1 MPLRFRDSL
10 SGATRTLVPRPRR
23 PLTLYV
29 CGPTVYD
36 VTHVGHARTYLYFD
50 LVRRY
55 LREER
60 TPVRHILNITDFED
74 KIDVRAQS
82 LNLSW
87 RTLARREERQFLRDL
102 SALGVLPPTAT
113 PRAST
118 FVPEMIRIGRRLA
131 RVGRV
136 ERVGDEWTFVPTRSS
151 SARNF
156 PIGRELSL
164 HAVPEPGVPPPGE
177 GEEAGRFLL
186 WKQQRRPHPSWP
198 SPWGAGVP
206 GWHMECYA
214 MAEHYLGIP
223 VDLHGGGLD
232 LVYPHHYDEN
242 EIAFALGG
250 QPFSRIFLHLG
261 LVRQNESKMSKST
274 GNLVPLR
281 GAIAEMGASAL
292 RWYLLQVPHQQGLD
306 WNAADVVR
314 ARQEYSTVSLRC
326 RSSIA
331 AGAGGSL
338 QLSEL
343 QRVVRDVRHAFENGF
358 EVHRAIDRL
367 KEWNTTIERAGFARF
382 GRGELRRARGLYELL
397 ERLTGI
403 SLITPVGGRR
413 SR

>member
-1 MPLRFRDSL
+1 MPLRLRDSL
-10 SGATRTLVPRPRR
+10 SGATRTLAARPGR

-36 VTHVGHARTYLYFD
+36 VAHVGHARTYLYFD

-55 LREER
+55 LREQR
-60 TPVRHILNITDFED
+60 TPVRHVLNITDFED
-74 KIDVRAQS
+74 KIYVRATS
-82 LNLSW
+82 LHLSW

-102 SALGVLPPTAT
+102 SAFGVLPPTAT

-118 FVPEMIRIGRRLA
+118 FVPEMIRLGRRLA

-136 ERVGDEWTFVPTRSS
+136 ERKGDEWTFIPSRSF
-151 SARNF
+151 ANKNF
-156 PIGRELSL
+156 PIGRELAR
-164 HAVPEPGVPPPGE
+164 HAVPEPSVPLPGE
-177 GEEAGRFLL
+177 GETAGEFLL
-186 WKQQRRPHPSWP
+186 WKQQRKPQPSWP
-198 SPWGAGVP
+198 SPWGAGIP

-223 VDLHGGGLD
+223 VDIHGGGID

-242 EIAFALGG
+242 EISLSLAG
-250 QPFSRIFLHLG
+250 QPFSRIFLHMG
-261 LVRQNESKMSKST
+261 LVRQKGEKMSKSS

-281 GAIAEMGASAL
+281 GAIEEMGPSAL
-292 RWYLLQVPHQQGLD
+292 RWYLLGEPYQQGLD
-306 WNAADVVR
+306 WNPGDVVR
-314 ARQEYSTVSLRC
+314 ARLEYSTVVRRC
-326 RSSIA
+326 RSSVEP
-331 AGAGGSL
+331 GTGGSL

-343 QRVVRDVRHAFENGF
+343 ERVVRDIRHAFENGF

-382 GRGELRRARGLYELL
+382 GRGEIRRARGLYETL
-397 ERLTGI
+397 ERLIGI
-403 SLITPVGGRR
+403 YLITPVGGPR